1 MTYYIDPGTT
11 KGCAVASFGTRG
23 NHGPAILIGLGF
35 WSEQDGFVATWGV
48 HANWGAVWECPQVYP
63 RKGGRVTEQEW
74 IAKANAAV
82 AVAAAG
88 SACANVLGWG
98 RGGVRSVL
106 PREWK
111 RQLPKPQHHAHALTL
126 LTAPERALVNEA
138 YQSTRARSLDPKDAG
153 ASLDLYVRA
162 GCLHVA
168 RNPGKGLAKYSAKIT
183 DLLDAVTL
191 GLTEEGRLVL

>member
-1 MTYYIDPGTT
+1 MTYYVDPASA
-11 KGCAVASFGTRG
+11 KDCAVASFTRPG
-23 NHGPAILIGLGF
+23 LLGAQLTGLGF
-35 WSEQDGFVATWGV
+35 WHPRDSWTAYWGV
-48 HANWGAVWECPQVYP
+48 YGNGGTVWECPQVYP

-111 RQLPKPQHHAHALTL
+111 RQLAKPPHHAHALTL
-126 LTAPERALVNEA
+126 LTEPELALVCEAFANTNGCRGRPEDVRAKLNE
-138 YQSTRARSLDPKDAG
+138 
-153 ASLDLYVRA
+153 YVRA
-162 GCLHVA
+162 GCLHAA